1 MRTSYRS
8 VSSARQLSSWLMTV
22 LGLAA
27 YVGLIYVL
35 TLVPLQF
42 ELPLP
47 KWAVA
52 SIPPVTYGLLVW
64 LWVRRPSVLRWLVGT
79 AVLSGLHVLLTMSR
93 EPFSALLDPALAG
106 RPLPWML
113 PPPLPE
119 LIGLMLLL
127 VPFRDLLRA
136 PVRLARE
143 RGAVSARPSA
153 ANLRVRAATP
163 SRVPTAPALEGS
175 GSLSETLLSRGE
187 PASEP
192 GVIAG
197 PVVPPPPPPPTPAPE
212 EEPRQRRAAVL
223 ARRRREA
230 APARTPGR
238 SEVVLRIA
246 LDRVMGQFPPGTF
259 LAPEDEVAASL
270 RDPGFLRISGELV
283 VTQLSEGVARV
294 AWSDIADQFPAHL
307 VGLSKAEII
316 EHLGDGLRLPLDEV
330 IAQFPQELFVA
341 DTPAADI
348 HGLHRIP
355 VPFHPLEESDTAH
368 EPAPAIRSTPVEE
381 PQIARQ
387 VPPAVPSRMET
398 PPVAIEA
405 PMPAAPEPIRSPEPS
420 PIEVSPAAPPETDE
434 PTVRVSFSRVAP
446 ELPREAFRS
455 PLDQVAERMRQP
467 GSLLIPQSVVLP
479 QLAEGLIRVGWDVVA
494 RQFPHDEITLSD
506 AEMAER
512 LPNGIRLPL
521 DEVIRQVPLD
531 LFMAPGPAADV
542 RGLEYFPAP
551 FQPLLSDPA
560 PEPPVE
566 LAAAPAQ
573 PILTV
578 PAPEPVVA
586 EEPPGAVPVPVEP
599 VPAVVLP
606 AAPEAIVVPDPMVE
620 RTLDPVESVPVV
632 PPVESDPPRGLDPS
646 VGVDEPEPVVVVP
659 SPAVAPAYEPPSR
672 PEFAWT
678 EPAHIRAAA
687 GWADPAPSAPLPAP
701 LVSGPAEAAEARR
714 IVALLAPIAS
724 FGVSVQ
730 AVEGVT
736 VFAMASPTVA
746 HETAVAVAGLAL
758 PLLMDRRPPWPVDQI
773 TLRGPETALVLTPLG
788 GRGDRGP
795 VLAAAAPRGGALAL
809 LEILCRRAAGDRAG
823 RPAPPP
829 HDVAP
834 AGRSLAPAAVPSRA
848 ALTRGLTAFGDVTA
862 SVLRD
867 AESEAVLYFFLPA
880 GDDVPAVGAFAQ
892 DLHAVM
898 RKAAGSGAVFRTA
911 ILRSGDTLLV
921 IQPEEIGHGRSIVIV
936 AGGPVTRPGLAYRQ
950 VERAAATLM
959 SA

>member
-8 VSSARQLSSWLMTV
+8 VSSARRLSSWLMAV
-22 LGLAA
+22 LGLVA

-42 ELPLP
+42 EVPLP

-64 LWVRRPSVLRWLVGT
+64 LWVRRPSVLRWLAGT
-79 AVLSGLHVLLTMSR
+79 AVLSGLHVLLSMSR
-93 EPFSALLDPALAG
+93 EPLSALLDPALAG

-119 LIGLMLLL
+119 LIGVMLLL
-127 VPFRDLLRA
+127 VPLRDVLSA

-143 RGAVSARPSA
+143 RGATPARPSA
-153 ANLRVRAATP
+153 SLRVRAATP

-175 GSLSETLLSRGE
+175 GSLSETLLSRSE
-187 PASEP
+187 PALEP
-192 GVIAG
+192 AVPAA
-197 PVVPPPPPPPTPAPE
+197 PVVPPPPPPEEAP
-212 EEPRQRRAAVL
+212 PRRRAAAL
-223 ARRRREA
+223 AQRRREA
-230 APARTPGR
+230 APARPPGR

-270 RDPGFLRISGELV
+270 GDPGYLRISGELV
-283 VTQLSEGVARV
+283 VTQLSEGLARI

-307 VGLSKAEII
+307 VGLSKAEIT

-341 DTPAADI
+341 DTPEVEI

-355 VPFHPLEESDTAH
+355 VPFHPLEESDTAP
-368 EPAPAIRSTPVEE
+368 ESAPVIQRDPEITPAPEIRPRPSVEGPHIATP
-381 PQIARQ
+381 
-387 VPPAVPSRMET
+387 VPPAVPSWMET
-398 PPVAIEA
+398 PPVAHPAPVAIE
-405 PMPAAPEPIRSPEPS
+405 PPAAPEPIRRPELT
-420 PIEVSPAAPPETDE
+420 PIEVLPAAFETDE
-434 PTVRVSFSRVAP
+434 PTVRISFSRVAP
-446 ELPREAFRS
+446 ELPVEAFRS
-455 PLDQVAERMRQP
+455 PLEQVAERMRQP

-494 RQFPHDEITLSD
+494 PQFPRDEMAVSD

-560 PEPPVE
+560 PEPPVGM
-566 LAAAPAQ
+566 AADPVQ

-578 PAPEPVVA
+578 PEPEALVA
-586 EEPPGAVPVPVEP
+586 EEPPGAVLVPVEP
-599 VPAVVLP
+599 VPALVLP
-606 AAPEAIVVPDPMVE
+606 AAPEAIVVADPMVG
-620 RTLDPVESVPVV
+620 P
-632 PPVESDPPRGLDPS
+632 DPPLGLDTS
-646 VGVDEPEPVVVVP
+646 VVLDEPEPVLVAP
-659 SPAVAPAYEPPSR
+659 SPAVAPAHEPPS
-672 PEFAWT
+672 PPKFPWT
-678 EPAHIRAAA
+678 KPSRVRAPA
-687 GWADPAPSAPLPAP
+687 GWAAPAPSAPIPAP
-701 LVSGPAEAAEARR
+701 LVPGPAEAAEARR

-724 FGVSVQ
+724 FDVSIQ
-730 AVEGVT
+730 AVEGVP

-788 GRGDRGP
+788 GRGARGP
-795 VLAAAAPRGGALAL
+795 VLAAAVPRGGALAL

-823 RPAPPP
+823 RPAAPP
-829 HDVAP
+829 HDRVP
-834 AGRSLAPAAVPSRA
+834 AGSPSLAPAAVPSRAA

-880 GDDVPAVGAFAQ
+880 GADVPAVGAFAQ

-911 ILRSGDTLLV
+911 ILRSGGTLLV

-936 AGGPVTRPGLAYRQ
+936 AGGSVTRAGLAYRQ